1 MDSVLANV
9 SCSLEEGVMTQPAI
23 PDMRDPCCSLAGPDV
38 TLGGSARYP
47 QYWSTVSSVW
57 RRYCIIRGV
66 RK

>member
-38 TLGGSARYP
+38 TLGSSARYP
-47 QYWSTVSSVW
+47 QFWSIVSSVW
-57 RRYCIIRGV
+57 RGYSHKWGV